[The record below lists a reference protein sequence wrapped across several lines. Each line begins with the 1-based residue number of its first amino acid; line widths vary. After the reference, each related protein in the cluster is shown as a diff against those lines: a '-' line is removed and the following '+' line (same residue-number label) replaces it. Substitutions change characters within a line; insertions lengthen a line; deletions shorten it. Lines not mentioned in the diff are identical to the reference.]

1 METLRLTEVPDAEI
15 LARVQRLVQG
25 ERRMIAELL
34 VHLGEIDHRKLYLR
48 ESCSSL
54 FVYCTQ
60 VLHLSE
66 HAAYF
71 RIEAARLARR
81 FPAILAAVERGDVHL
96 TALRLLA
103 PLLTPENH
111 VELLASARHKTKSE
125 LREIIA
131 RIHPQ
136 PDVPARVRR
145 LPGAVREVPASAGG
159 AHTTV
164 KGAGVTSAD
173 ASGAAVAS
181 ADAGGAA
188 VANADASGAAV
199 ANADAGGTAS
209 AAASGKE
216 LVLEPPRAPRR
227 AEVVPLAPERFKV
240 QFTAGAATHRKL
252 RRAQELLRHR
262 IPNGDIGQIID
273 QALDVLVHELERKKF
288 AATDRPRR
296 QVAIGATTKR
306 APAVA
311 GSPAPPRT
319 APPRT
324 APLDRATRH
333 IPADVKRAVWMRD
346 QGRCAFRSP
355 GGARCSAQGPLEFD
369 HIRPHADGGNATIEN
384 VRLLCRA
391 HNHYEARQFFGVWQ
405 EGTG

>member
-48 ESCSSL
+48 ESCASL

-71 RIEAARLARR
+71 RIEAARVARR

-125 LREIIA
+125 IREIIA

-136 PDVPARVRR
+136 PDVPAGVRR
-145 LPGAVREVPASAGG
+145 LPGKLREVPSPAGG
-159 AHTTV
+159 AQTTV
-164 KGAGVTSAD
+164 TGTGVT
-173 ASGAAVAS
+173 S

-188 VANADASGAAV
+188 VANAEGGGAA
-199 ANADAGGTAS
+199 S
-209 AAASGKE
+209 PAASGEE
-216 LVLEPPRAPRR
+216 LVLAPPSMPRQ

-240 QFTAGAATHRKL
+240 QFTAGAATHLKL

-262 IPNGDIGQIID
+262 IPNGDIGQVID
-273 QALDVLVHELERKKF
+273 QALDLLVHELERKKF

-296 QVAIGATTKR
+296 EGTIGATAKP
-306 APAVA
+306 APAVR
-311 GSPAPPRT
+311 PAPPRAAT
-319 APPRT
+319 SDGT
-324 APLDRATRH
+324 TRH
-333 IPADVKRAVWMRD
+333 IPAAVKRAVWMRD

-355 GGARCSAQGPLEFD
+355 GGVRCSALGPLEFD
-369 HIRPHADGGNATIEN
+369 HIQPHADGGNATIEN

-391 HNHYEARQFFGVWQ
+391 NNQYEARQFFGVWQ

>member
-48 ESCSSL
+48 ESCASL

-71 RIEAARLARR
+71 RIEAARVARR

-136 PDVPARVRR
+136 PDVPAGVRR
-145 LPGAVREVPASAGG
+145 LPGKVREVPGSAEG

-164 KGAGVTSAD
+164 TGAGVTSAD
-173 ASGAAVAS
+173 ASGAAVANTE
-181 ADAGGAA
+181 AGGAA
-188 VANADASGAAV
+188 SPVASGE
-199 ANADAGGTAS
+199 
-209 AAASGKE
+209 E
-216 LVLEPPRAPRR
+216 LVLEPPSMPRR

-252 RRAQELLRHR
+252 RWAQELLRHR

-306 APAVA
+306 APAAA
-311 GSPAPPRT
+311 GSPAPSRT
-319 APPRT
+319 ASP
-324 APLDRATRH
+324 DRATRH

-391 HNHYEARQFFGVWQ
+391 HNQYEARQFFGVWQ